1 MCTTRACVCASN
13 LYVLYFICIIF
24 LIFIILFSLFLFF
37 FFFFNDTAT
46 TEIYTSF
53 PTRRSSDLFF
63 VLPAGAAD
71 RVKVGFVSTLSG
83 PNAAIGGD
91 IRDGFNLALKLG
103 GGKLGG
109 LPAEV
114 LIGDDQIGRAH
125 V

>member
-53 PTRRSSDLFF
+53 PTRRSSDLPEGAAACPGGAGNPERQALY
-63 VLPAGAAD
+63 LPVVEHAGA
-71 RVKVGFVSTLSG
+71 RLLRRG
-83 PNAAIGGD
+83 
-91 IRDGFNLALKLG
+91 RDPRL
-103 GGKLGG
+103 
-109 LPAEV
+109 
-114 LIGDDQIGRAH
+114 GRAGH
-125 V
+125 FPIPCARRNSSQRDF

>member
-1 MCTTRACVCASN
+1 MRKQ
-13 LYVLYFICIIF
+13 F
-24 LIFIILFSLFLFF
+24 LIAI
-37 FFFFNDTAT
+37 
-46 TEIYTSF
+46 
-53 PTRRSSDLFF
+53 LFF

-91 IRDGFNLALKLG
+91 IRDGFNLALKLS

-114 LIGDDQIGRAH
+114 LTGDDQLKPENAKQLVERYLRLDKVDLITGTVFSNIVVANAPDLTAAKTFFTAPNPRPRAS
-125 V
+125 

>member
-1 MCTTRACVCASN
+1 MRK
-13 LYVLYFICIIF
+13 LF
-24 LIFIILFSLFLFF
+24 LIAILL
-37 FFFFNDTAT
+37 
-46 TEIYTSF
+46 
-53 PTRRSSDLFF
+53 F

-114 LIGDDQIGRAH
+114 LIGDDQLKRSEEH
-125 V
+125 TSELQSRLHLVCRLLLEKKKKTQLNQQP